1 MEVQLFGPMQTSSA
15 SAPPT
20 TSVGAPGAGLSS
32 GLVARGQSQPNVDSH
47 ARPGTLTLDSAGP
60 FKFQSGDMLRGQV
73 VGREGGN
80 VLLRFGQTTL
90 GAATELPLAQG
101 QHVDL
106 QVTGQQD
113 GKWGLQLVSSQLF
126 TSMSEQD
133 VNVALMQMNLPATET
148 NVEVAKAMLSMGL
161 PLSGED
167 IKSLAQG
174 LAQLPREATPKD
186 VLAAVF
192 LKAGSLPMTP
202 GNVQL
207 LAHFMTEHPFI
218 GAQLVSLQGGFRRL
232 LRDESSRASMSDS
245 LIHLLE
251 EAPGLLGELVLE
263 PRNPSKHATSR
274 RLHNMAFQ
282 AGIESMGPHVGD
294 DLDMKA
300 WLESLR
306 DRLREL
312 PGVPAGQL
320 AEMLAELEQN
330 LAATRLMNAAAVAEQ
345 GSYYLQIPL
354 APSQLTAEA
363 RILYHVD
370 SQGRPVV
377 DDDNVVIE
385 LRVPTETL
393 GVVSWRI
400 EVADGRAAFD
410 VAVDTEAGRAAV
422 AEHLHV
428 LMARVEGLGYT
439 VVAPICRAA
448 EKTEEAEQAGLGTV
462 RVPVQAFE
470 RLERVDIQA

>member
-1 MEVQLFGPMQTSSA
+1 
-15 SAPPT
+15 
-20 TSVGAPGAGLSS
+20 
-32 GLVARGQSQPNVDSH
+32 
-47 ARPGTLTLDSAGP
+47 
-60 FKFQSGDMLRGQV
+60 MLRGQV
-73 VGREGGN
+73 VGRDGGN

-90 GAATELPLAQG
+90 GATTELPLEQG

-106 QVTGQQD
+106 QVAGQQG

-126 TSMSEQD
+126 TAMSEQD

-148 NVEVAKAMLSMGL
+148 HVEVAKAMLSMGL

-167 IKSLAQG
+167 VKSLAQG

-192 LKAGSLPMTP
+192 LKAGALPVTP
-202 GNVQL
+202 GNVQI
-207 LAHFMTEHPFI
+207 LAHFITEHPFI

-232 LRDESSRASMSDS
+232 LRDDSSRASMSEF
-245 LIHLLE
+245 LVQMLE
-251 EAPGLLGELVLE
+251 EAPGVLGELVLE
-263 PRNPSKHATSR
+263 PHHASGRKAQR
-274 RLHNMAFQ
+274 RLHDMAFQ
-282 AGIESMGPHVGD
+282 AGIESMGPHAGD
-294 DLDMKA
+294 DVDMQE
-300 WLESLR
+300 WLKSLR
-306 DRLREL
+306 ERLRQQGGTL
-312 PGVPAGQL
+312 AGQAAGL
-320 AEMLAELEQN
+320 LGDLEQN
-330 LAATRLMNAAAVAEQ
+330 LAAMRLMNSAAAAEQ
-345 GSYYLQIPL
+345 GSFYLQIPL

-370 SQGRPVV
+370 SQGQPVV

-385 LRVPTETL
+385 LRVPTEML

-400 EVADGRAAFD
+400 EVTGGLVAFD

-439 VVAPICRAA
+439 VAAPVCRAA
-448 EKTEEAEQAGLGTV
+448 EKTEEAEQAGFGGV
-462 RVPVQAFE
+462 RVPGQAFE